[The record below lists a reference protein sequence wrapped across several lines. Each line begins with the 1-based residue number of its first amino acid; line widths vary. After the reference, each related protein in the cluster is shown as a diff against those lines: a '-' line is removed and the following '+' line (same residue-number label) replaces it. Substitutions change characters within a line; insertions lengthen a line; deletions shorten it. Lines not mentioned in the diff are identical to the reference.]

1 MEYRRLGN
9 TDLFVSVISLGGWA
23 LATDKNF
30 GEQDEEASVAVVR
43 AALDAGVNFFD
54 TAEGYGKD
62 GASERVLGRAL
73 AGRRKEAII
82 TTRVEVDLRYVSAE
96 ETIRQCEASLRR
108 LGTDYVDVY
117 EIHWPSRL
125 TPFVETMQAMHTLK
139 QQGKIR
145 AIGVSNFGVQD
156 LTEILALGRVEV
168 NQLPYNLLFR
178 AIEYGI
184 AQKCVENHISIT
196 PYSPIAQGL
205 LTGKYGSADEVPLA
219 RARTRHYSKSRALTR
234 HGEDGAETETFDAVR
249 RIGEICT
256 KLGQP
261 MVRVALAWLLHQK
274 GVASVVVGA
283 RDTDQLAQNLAAAS
297 LELAPQ
303 TLAKLNAAT
312 DELKQ
317 KLGPNPDP
325 WQSAGR
331 PR

>member
-1 MEYRRLGN
+1 MEYRRLGK
-9 TDLFVSVISLGGWA
+9 TDMFVSVISLGGWA

-30 GEQDEEASVAVVR
+30 GEQDEEESVAVVH

-73 AGRRKEAII
+73 AGRRKDAII
-82 TTRVEVDLRYVSAE
+82 TTRVEVDLRYVSAP
-96 ETIRQCEASLRR
+96 ETLKQCEASLWR
-108 LGTDYVDVY
+108 LGTDYIDVY

-125 TPFVETMQAMHTLK
+125 TPFAETMEAMQTLK

-184 AQKCVENHISIT
+184 AQKCLESHISIT

-205 LTGKYGSADEVPLA
+205 LTGKYASADDVPLA
-219 RARTRHYSKSRALTR
+219 RARTRHYSNSRALTR
-234 HGEDGAETETFDAVR
+234 HGEEGAEEETFAAVR
-249 RIGEICT
+249 RIGQICAHAR
-256 KLGQP
+256 QP
-261 MVRVALAWLLHQK
+261 MVRVALAWLLHQQ

-283 RDTDQLAQNLAAAS
+283 RDTDQLAQNVAAAS
-297 LELAPQ
+297 LELSPQ
-303 TLAKLNAAT
+303 VLAELDAAT
-312 DELKQ
+312 AELKQ

-325 WQSAGR
+325 WQSSAR
-331 PR
+331 TR